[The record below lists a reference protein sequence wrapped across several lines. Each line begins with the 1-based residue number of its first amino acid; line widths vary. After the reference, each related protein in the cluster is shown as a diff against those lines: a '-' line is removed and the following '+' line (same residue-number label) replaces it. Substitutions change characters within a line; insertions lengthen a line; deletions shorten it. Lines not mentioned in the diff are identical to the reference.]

1 MDHFTAIST
10 GSDCSITTGSSF
22 IELQEAVMEGAEIV
36 VILSSDK
43 DRKNYD
49 RRVREVVKLTT
60 NKKAVTMEDYLDR
73 CSEDSRIDDRG
84 M

>member
-1 MDHFTAIST
+1 
-10 GSDCSITTGSSF
+10 
-22 IELQEAVMEGAEIV
+22 MEGAEIV